1 MAQPDAQIST
11 KDALAYWNS
20 VKPTVDGMLGGLPQV
35 HRIDLQG
42 STNFIA
48 KLKRHQPNSSA
59 TFARAVDCGAGIG
72 RITKGL
78 LANVAD
84 VVDIVE
90 PVEKFTAEISSG
102 SDFADFRAKGKIGDI
117 YNMGLEAFTPTRNYD
132 LIWNQWCLGQLTD
145 TQLEAYLAKCKTSL
159 STRGWIVVKENVS
172 TDINGADIFD
182 ETDSSVT
189 RSDANFRQI
198 FDRAGL
204 VLVMTEIQ
212 RGGSMTVTQGALSDF
227 QFLCRFPQRT
237 LPSAFVCVTTLV

>member
-78 LANVAD
+78 LANVAN

-102 SDFADFRAKGKIGDI
+102 SEFADLRAKGKIGDI
-117 YNMGLEAFTPTRNYD
+117 YNTGLEAFAPTRNYD
-132 LIWNQWCLGQLTD
+132 LVWNQWCLGQLTD
-145 TQLEAYLAKCKTSL
+145 AQLEAYLARCKTSL
-159 STRGWIVVKENVS
+159 STHGWIVVKENMS

-198 FDRAGL
+198 FARAGL

-212 RGGSMTVTQGALSDF
+212 RGRCMAVARGAISGF
-227 QFLCRFPQRT
+227 
-237 LPSAFVCVTTLV
+237 